1 MSTGHCLRAA
11 LLALLAATAALPPA
25 QASVYRIDETG
36 TFVSQPVV
44 QMRWRHFVPR
54 RGGDNTVEATVRVD
68 VRLNVQTWLNKPA
81 RIYMVLAPMAGDR
94 VAAHWTTQGR
104 LLAGQVRSG
113 GRALVYEGTVGPAVM
128 EDALTLTIE
137 ADGDRLDSTQLLDF
151 HFEIEV
157 TP

>member
-1 MSTGHCLRAA
+1 MITGRRIRATTLALAGWAAA
-11 LLALLAATAALPPA
+11 LSPA
-25 QASVYRIDETG
+25 QAAVYRVDETG

-44 QMRWRHFVPR
+44 QMRWRQFVPR

-68 VRLNVQTWLNKPA
+68 VRLNVQPWLNKPA

-104 LLAGQVRSG
+104 LLAGQVHSG
-113 GRALVYEGTVGPAVM
+113 GRALVFEGTVGPAVL
-128 EDALTLTIE
+128 EDALLLTIE
-137 ADGDRLDSTQLLDF
+137 ADGDRLASTQLLDF